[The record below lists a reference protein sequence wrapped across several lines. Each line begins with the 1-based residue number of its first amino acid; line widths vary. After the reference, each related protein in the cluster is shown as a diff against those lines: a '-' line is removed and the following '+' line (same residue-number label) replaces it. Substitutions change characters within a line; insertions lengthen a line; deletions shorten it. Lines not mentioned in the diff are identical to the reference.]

1 MKVFLLK
8 QRVVAALIITALS
21 FGCANSGAPKK
32 DAIEAKGKDFSA
44 LARSRAVEVS
54 ADSYVGAHVVP
65 LREADE
71 RSEAA
76 LAVNVTLR
84 QRGTLGQI
92 VSTLTELTPVA
103 VRIGTE
109 PAPLKGGGRKPVA
122 QTPEDLELPLLLPS
136 AGPLQTVD
144 VSYEGTL
151 RGLLDHIA
159 VSSGY
164 GWDYDA
170 ASNTV
175 TFTRFMVRTFTL
187 LSAPGRVE
195 YDSQITNKSRESSNS
210 GIGGSGVNATVVT
223 ADTSSQT
230 AQSNTVNY
238 RFDVWTDTEKVVKA
252 LLSSEGA
259 VVGNQAAGT
268 LTVRDFAENVRQ
280 IGRYIAE
287 TNRRLSR
294 QVAVS
299 VNVWALEVTDENE
312 AGLNLQGIFTN
323 SDVSVIAGNLANMGG
338 SNTASATVVSGRL
351 KDSGG
356 VLKALKQW
364 GDAVQVTSGGGLV
377 MSNQPV
383 PIQAIQRTAYLAGSS
398 ASQSDYGQTTELTP
412 GEVTTGF
419 TATIIPHILDRRRVI
434 LQYNLNLS
442 TLDELTEFST
452 SDLTIQLPKTSTR
465 AFSQRSQMQMG
476 QTLVLAGFQDETQ
489 SLAKSLGLFNMGR
502 SAGYSKTLLVV
513 TISVEAAGGGTED

>member
-1 MKVFLLK
+1 MT
-8 QRVVAALIITALS
+8 RMHRIIAALQIGALS
-21 FGCANSGAPKK
+21 FGCAHSGAPDR

-44 LARSRAVEVS
+44 LARARAVEVS

-65 LREADE
+65 LKESD

-92 VSTLTELTPVA
+92 VSTLTELTPVS
-103 VRIGTE
+103 VRIGAE
-109 PAPLKGGGRKPVA
+109 PAPLKDARPA
-122 QTPEDLELPLLLPS
+122 TRAPEDPELSLLLPS
-136 AGPLQTVD
+136 VGPLQTVD
-144 VSYEGTL
+144 ISYEGTL

-187 LSAPGRVE
+187 LSAPGSVE
-195 YDSQITNKSRESSNS
+195 YDSQITNKSRQSSNS

-230 AQSNTVNY
+230 AQSNNVNY
-238 RFDVWTDTEKVVKA
+238 RFDVWSDTEKVVKA
-252 LLSSEGA
+252 LLSGEGA

-280 IGRYIAE
+280 IGRYISE

-299 VNVWALEVTDENE
+299 VNVWALEVTDDNE
-312 AGLNLQGIFTN
+312 AGLNLQGMFAN
-323 SDVSVIAGNLANMGG
+323 NDVSIVAGSLSNLGG
-338 SNTASATVVSGRL
+338 SNTASATVVSGKL

-364 GDAVQVTSGGGLV
+364 GDAVQVTSGGALA

-383 PIQAIQRTAYLAGSS
+383 PIQAIQRTSYLAGSS
-398 ASQSDYGQTTELTP
+398 SSQTDYGQTTELTP

-419 TATIIPHILDRRRVI
+419 TATIIPHILDRRRVV

-452 SDLTIQLPKTSTR
+452 KDLSIQLPKTSTR

-489 SLAKSLGLFNMGR
+489 SLAKSLGLLNLGR
-502 SAGYSKTLLVV
+502 SAGYGKTLLVV

>member
-1 MKVFLLK
+1 MT
-8 QRVVAALIITALS
+8 RMHRIIAALQIGALS
-21 FGCANSGAPKK
+21 FGCAHSGAPDR

-44 LARSRAVEVS
+44 LARSWAVEVS

-65 LREADE
+65 LKESD

-92 VSTLTELTPVA
+92 VSTLTELTPVT
-103 VRIGTE
+103 VRIGAE
-109 PAPLKGGGRKPVA
+109 PAPLKDGERNKPA
-122 QTPEDLELPLLLPS
+122 TTPEDLELPLLLPS

-170 ASNTV
+170 VNNVV
-175 TFTRFMVRTFTL
+175 TFSRFMVRTFTI
-187 LSAPGRVE
+187 LSAPGSVE
-195 YDSQITNKSRESSNS
+195 YDSQITNKSKESSGS

-230 AQSNTVNY
+230 AQSNAIRY
-238 RFDVWTDTEKVVKA
+238 RFDIWSDTEKVVKA

-259 VVGNQAAGT
+259 VVGNPAAGT
-268 LTVRDFAENVRQ
+268 ITVRDFAENVRQ
-280 IGRYIAE
+280 IGRYISD

-299 VNVWALEVTDENE
+299 VGVWALEVSDENE
-312 AGLNLQGIFTN
+312 AGLNLQGIFAN
-323 SDVSVIAGNLANMGG
+323 NDVSIVAGSLSNLG
-338 SNTASATVVSGRL
+338 SSNSASATIVSGKL
-351 KDSGG
+351 KDSSG
-356 VLKALKQW
+356 VLKALRRW

-419 TATIIPHILDRRRVI
+419 TATIIPHILDRRRVV

-452 SDLTIQLPKTSTR
+452 KDLSIQLPKTSTR
-465 AFSQRSQMQMG
+465 AFSQRSQMQLG

-489 SLAKSLGLFNMGR
+489 SLAKNLGLFNLGR
-502 SAGYSKTLLVV
+502 SADYGKTLLVV

>member
-1 MKVFLLK
+1 MT
-8 QRVVAALIITALS
+8 RMHRIIAALQIGALS
-21 FGCANSGAPKK
+21 FGCAHSGAPSSETV
-32 DAIEAKGKDFSA
+32 EAKGKDFSA

-65 LREADE
+65 LKEAD

-92 VSTLTELTPVA
+92 VSTLTDLTPVT
-103 VRIGTE
+103 VRIGME
-109 PAPLKGGGRKPVA
+109 PAPLKDAAPKPA
-122 QTPEDLELPLLLPS
+122 TGELELPELLPPS
-136 AGPLQTVD
+136 GPSQMVD
-144 VSYEGTL
+144 VSYEGSL

-195 YDSQITNKSRESSNS
+195 YDSQITNKSKESSNS
-210 GIGGSGVNATVVT
+210 GISGSGVNSTVVT

-259 VVGNQAAGT
+259 AVGNQAAGT

-280 IGRYIAE
+280 IGRYISE

-299 VNVWALEVTDENE
+299 VNVWALEVTDDNE
-312 AGLNLQGIFTN
+312 AGLNLQAMFTN
-323 SDVSVIAGNLANMGG
+323 SDVSVIAGSLSSLGG
-338 SNTASATVVSGRL
+338 SNTASATVVSGKL

-364 GDAVQVTSGGGLV
+364 GNAVQVTSGGGLV

-383 PIQAIQRTAYLAGSS
+383 PIQAVQRTAYLAGSS

-419 TATIIPHILDRRRVI
+419 TATIIPHILDRRRVV

-442 TLDELTEFST
+442 TLDELTEYST
-452 SDLTIQLPKTSTR
+452 KDLSIQLPKTSTR

-489 SLAKSLGLFNMGR
+489 SLTKNLGLFNMGR
-502 SAGYSKTLLVV
+502 SAGYGKALLVV
-513 TISVEAAGGGTED
+513 TISVEAAGGGAED

>member
-21 FGCANSGAPKK
+21 FGCAHSGAPKK

-109 PAPLKGGGRKPVA
+109 PAPLKGGERKPVA

>member
-8 QRVVAALIITALS
+8 QRVVAALIIAALS
-21 FGCANSGAPKK
+21 FGCAHSGAPKK
-32 DAIEAKGKDFSA
+32 DAIEAKGKEFSA

-65 LREADE
+65 LREVDE

-92 VSTLTELTPVA
+92 VSTLTELTPVT
-103 VRIGTE
+103 VRIGAE
-109 PAPLKGGGRKPVA
+109 PAPLKDGERSKPA
-122 QTPEDLELPLLLPS
+122 TQTPEDLELPLLLPS
-136 AGPLQTVD
+136 GPSQTVD
-144 VSYEGTL
+144 VSYEGPL

-170 ASNTV
+170 ASKTV

-187 LSAPGRVE
+187 LSAPGAVE
-195 YDSQITNKSRESSNS
+195 YDSKITNKSRQSSNS

-230 AQSNTVNY
+230 AQSNTINY

-280 IGRYIAE
+280 IGRYISD
-287 TNRRLSR
+287 TNKRLSR

-312 AGLNLQGIFTN
+312 AGLNLQAMFMN
-323 SDVSVIAGNLANMGG
+323 DDVSIVAGNLANMGS
-338 SNTASATVVSGRL
+338 SNTASATIVSGKL
-351 KDSGG
+351 KDSSG

-377 MSNQPV
+377 MSNQPMPV
-383 PIQAIQRTAYLAGSS
+383 QAVQRTAYLAGSS

-419 TATIIPHILDRRRVI
+419 TATIIPHILDRRRVV
-434 LQYNLNLS
+434 LQYNLDLS

-452 SDLTIQLPKTSTR
+452 NDLSIQLPKTSTR

>member
-1 MKVFLLK
+1 MI
-8 QRVVAALIITALS
+8 RIRGIAALLACLLL
-21 FGCANSGAPKK
+21 FGCAHGTPDSRAVE
-32 DAIEAKGKDFSA
+32 DKGKDFA
-44 LARSRAVEVS
+44 GLTRSRAVEVS
-54 ADSYVGAHVVP
+54 AESYVGAHVVP
-65 LREADE
+65 LKALD
-71 RSEAA
+71 RSEAP
-76 LAVNVTLR
+76 LAVRVTLR

-92 VSTLTELTPVA
+92 ASTLTEMTPVS
-103 VRIGTE
+103 VRIGAE
-109 PAPLKGGGRKPVA
+109 PAPLKEAA
-122 QTPEDLELPLLLPS
+122 QKTAAPEDLELPLLTPPS
-136 AGPLQTVD
+136 GPSQTVD
-144 VSYEGTL
+144 VSYEGPL
-151 RGLLDHIA
+151 RGLLDYIA

-187 LSAPGRVE
+187 LSAPGSVE
-195 YDSQITNKSRESSNS
+195 YDSQITNKSRESSGG
-210 GIGGSGVNATVVT
+210 GISGSGVNATVVT

-230 AQSNTVNY
+230 SQSNKIAY
-238 RFDVWTDTEKVVKA
+238 RFDVWKDTEKVVRA

-280 IGRYIAE
+280 IGRYVAN

-312 AGLNLQGIFTN
+312 AGLNLQAMFAN
-323 SDVSVIAGNLANMGG
+323 SDVAVIAGSLASLGG
-338 SNTASATVVSGRL
+338 ANTASATVVSGKL
-351 KDSGG
+351 KGSSG

-364 GDAVQVTSGGGLV
+364 GNAVQVTSGGGLV

-419 TATIIPHILDRRRVI
+419 TATIIPHILDRRRVV

-442 TLDELTEFST
+442 TLDEMTEFST

-465 AFSQRSQMQMG
+465 AFSQRSQMQLG

-489 SLAKSLGLFNMGR
+489 SLAKSLGLLNLGR
-502 SAGYSKTLLVV
+502 STGYGKTLLVV

>member
-1 MKVFLLK
+1 MPRIFAVLLI
-8 QRVVAALIITALS
+8 ALA
-21 FGCANSGAPKK
+21 FAGCTHKGAPNS
-32 DAIEAKGKDFSA
+32 DSVEAKGKDFA
-44 LARSRAVEVS
+44 GLTRSRAVEIS

-65 LREADE
+65 LREVNQ
-71 RSEAA
+71 SEAP
-76 LAVNVTLR
+76 LAVHVTLR
-84 QRGTLGQI
+84 QRGTLSQL
-92 VSTLTELTPVA
+92 VATLTEMTPVA
-103 VRIGTE
+103 VRIGAE
-109 PAPLKGGGRKPVA
+109 PAPLKDAAPRPA
-122 QTPEDLELPLLLPS
+122 ADELELPLLPPVSGPS
-136 AGPLQTVD
+136 EIVD
-144 VSYEGTL
+144 VSYEGSL

-175 TFTRFMVRTFTL
+175 TFTRFIVRTFTL
-187 LSAPGRVE
+187 LSAPGAVE
-195 YDSQITNKSRESSNS
+195 YDSQITNKSKESSNS
-210 GIGGSGVNATVVT
+210 GIGGSGVNSTVVT

-230 AQSNTVNY
+230 SQSNRVGY
-238 RFDVWTDTEKVVKA
+238 RFDVWKDTEKVVKA

-268 LTVRDFAENVRQ
+268 LTVRDFAEKVRQ
-280 IGRYIAE
+280 IGSYIAH

-312 AGLNLQGIFTN
+312 AGLNLQGMFAN
-323 SDVSVIAGNLANMGG
+323 SDVSVIAGSLANMGG
-338 SNTASATVVSGRL
+338 SNTASATVVSGKL

-364 GDAVQVTSGGGLV
+364 GNAVQVTSGGGLV

-489 SLAKSLGLFNMGR
+489 SLAKSLGLFNLGR
-502 SAGYSKTLLVV
+502 SAGYGKTLLVV
-513 TISVEAAGGGTED
+513 TISIEAAGGGTGD